1 MSTELSP
8 KQKEELE
15 MFKLREFKKV
25 KQQNNSKFQYDSHFC
40 EELNTAA
47 KFIKEKLG
55 TAEIAVVMGS
65 GLNDFY
71 ELLDNAKVLDYTD
84 IPGEFHFFK
93 FFRNAFTNYFW
104 SQR

>member
-1 MSTELSP
+1 
-8 KQKEELE
+8 
-15 MFKLREFKKV
+15 
-25 KQQNNSKFQYDSHFC
+25 
-40 EELNTAA
+40 LNTAA

-84 IPGEFHFFK
+84 IPGEFHFF
-93 FFRNAFTNYFW
+93 
-104 SQR
+104 